1 MLIKILIA
9 VVIVLAALAAYE
21 QKRITPFLWFDGD
34 VEEVAKFYASIFKD
48 AKVESVHRPAA
59 GKPAQSATVTLRG
72 LKLHLFNG
80 GPHFKFTPAISLFV
94 DCETQKEVDELWAKL
109 CAGGAESRCGW
120 LQDTYGLSWQIVPTI
135 LPKLLRDKNAAMQAM
150 LQMGKL
156 DIARLQQA
164 YDQA

>member
-1 MLIKILIA
+1 M
-9 VVIVLAALAAYE
+9 
-21 QKRITPFLWFDGD
+21 
-34 VEEVAKFYASIFKD
+34 
-48 AKVESVHRPAA
+48 
-59 GKPAQSATVTLRG
+59 
-72 LKLHLFNG
+72 
-80 GPHFKFTPAISLFV
+80 

-109 CAGGAESRCGW
+109 SAGGAESRCGW

-135 LPKLLRDKNAAMQAM
+135 LPKLLRDKNAAKANAAMQAM